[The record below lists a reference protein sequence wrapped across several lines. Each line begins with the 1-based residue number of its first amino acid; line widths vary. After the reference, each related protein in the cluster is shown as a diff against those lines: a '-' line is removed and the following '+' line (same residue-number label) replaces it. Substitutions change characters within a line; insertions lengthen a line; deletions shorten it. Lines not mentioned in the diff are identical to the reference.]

1 MSTSSGPMAG
11 YLLTK
16 LAKVMEVRF
25 ADAIQQLGIRPR
37 HYAVLVAV
45 ATMPQSS
52 QQRLGQ
58 ALGVAPSAVVAAL
71 DELQDMGAV
80 VRRPVPNDRRQFA
93 VELTDSGH
101 VLLAQANSLAAVVD
115 ADVLAALTTAEKSA
129 LARTLA
135 KAFAH
140 HATPG

>member
-1 MSTSSGPMAG
+1 MAG

-25 ADAIQQLGIRPR
+25 TEAIQPLGIRPR

-45 ATMPQSS
+45 ETMQPSS

-58 ALGVAPSAVVAAL
+58 ALGVAASAVVAAL

-80 VRRPVPNDRRQFA
+80 VRRPVANDRRQFA
-93 VELTDSGH
+93 VELTDAGQL
-101 VLLAQANSLAAVVD
+101 LLARANSLAAVVD
-115 ADVLAALTTAEKSA
+115 SDVLAALSAGEKSA
-129 LARTLA
+129 LKKTLA
-135 KAFAH
+135 KALAH
-140 HATPG
+140 HVTPG